1 MIKKTVQLNSLWELL
16 DQGVASFEILLH
28 DVRQE
33 WEYLK
38 KDDVPSLL
46 SLLQTKKIHISKIKE
61 IQGSMDQILIE
72 LMGEGV
78 EPNPGETLSN
88 LTHHVSHIQAKKII
102 NYQIMMDQLK
112 HQITKLNEQNKRFIQ
127 ETLDYL
133 EELFSFLIF
142 PIQEE
147 PVYVKSG
154 RKRSPSLPTPWM
166 DKRV

>member
-1 MIKKTVQLNSLWELL
+1 MIEKTVQLNSLWELL
-16 DQGVASFEILLH
+16 DQGVVSFEILLH

-78 EPNPGETLSN
+78 EPNPGGTLSN

-102 NYQIMMDQLK
+102 NYQIMTDQLK
-112 HQITKLNEQNKRFIQ
+112 QQIIKTNEQNKRFIQ

-133 EELFSFLIF
+133 EDIFSFLIF

-147 PVYVKSG
+147 LVYVKSG
-154 RKRSPSLPTPWM
+154 RKRSPSLRTPWM

>member
-1 MIKKTVQLNSLWELL
+1 MIEKTVQLNSLWELL

-46 SLLQTKKIHISKIKE
+46 SLLQTKEIHISKIKE
-61 IQGSMDQILIE
+61 IQGSMDRILIE

-102 NYQIMMDQLK
+102 NYQNMTDRLK
-112 HQITKLNEQNKRFIQ
+112 QQIIKANEQNKRFIQ

-133 EELFSFLIF
+133 EDIFSFLIF
-142 PIQEE
+142 PVREE
-147 PVYVKSG
+147 PVYVKDG
-154 RKRSPSLPTPWM
+154 RKGSPSLPTPWM